1 LSLEHERYRNEQD
14 KKKLLILDLNDL
26 RFQQEEAKLA
36 EMKREKKL
44 NADGNPIEDES
55 SQDDPVTLK
64 IALRVCRQNLTDAM
78 KRLTHMEADY
88 NDVIPKRDF
97 VALEASFN
105 ELKEINEVMEKD
117 FKIIK
122 QENST
127 SKDYVKQLETKLLD
141 LSQELEATKGNY
153 TPRPDW
159 ERAATIIDDGSDKW
173 KEMIS
178 NKSSM
183 QLLDNLIQE
192 FNKNSH
198 SPEFFNGLGLTFD
211 VPAHLRFEGK
221 LKNINL
227 NKRDSTAVII
237 DALKARM
244 AEKKVNINV
253 LV

>member
-1 LSLEHERYRNEQD
+1 M
-14 KKKLLILDLNDL
+14 

-44 NADGNPIEDES
+44 NADGNPIDDES

-78 KRLTHMEADY
+78 KRLTRMEADY

-97 VALEASFN
+97 VALEANFKELQETN
-105 ELKEINEVMEKD
+105 ETLDKELKT
-117 FKIIK
+117 IK
-122 QENST
+122 QENLT
-127 SKDYVKQLETKLLD
+127 SKDYVKQLEAKLLD

-159 ERAATIIDDGSDKW
+159 ERAATIIDDGSDRW
-173 KEMIS
+173 KEMVI

-183 QLLDNLIQE
+183 QLLDTLIQE

-198 SPEFFNGLGLTFD
+198 TPELFNGLGLTFD
-211 VPAHLRFEGK
+211 VPAHLRYEGK

-227 NKRDSTAVII
+227 NKRDSTIIII

-244 AEKKVNINV
+244 TEMNVNLFNIN
-253 LV
+253 

>member
-1 LSLEHERYRNEQD
+1 
-14 KKKLLILDLNDL
+14 LDLNDL

-44 NADGNPIEDES
+44 NADGNPIDDES

-78 KRLTHMEADY
+78 KRLTRMEADY

-97 VALEASFN
+97 VALEANFKELQETN
-105 ELKEINEVMEKD
+105 ETLDKELKT
-117 FKIIK
+117 IK
-122 QENST
+122 QENLT
-127 SKDYVKQLETKLLD
+127 SKDYVKQLEAKLLD

-159 ERAATIIDDGSDKW
+159 ERAATIIDDGSDRW
-173 KEMIS
+173 KEMVI

-183 QLLDNLIQE
+183 QLLDTLIQE

-198 SPEFFNGLGLTFD
+198 TPELFNGLGLTFD
-211 VPAHLRFEGK
+211 VPAHLRYEGK

-227 NKRDSTAVII
+227 NKRDSTIIII

-244 AEKKVNINV
+244 TEMNVNLFNIN
-253 LV
+253 

>member
-1 LSLEHERYRNEQD
+1 M
-14 KKKLLILDLNDL
+14 ILDLNDL

-44 NADGNPIEDES
+44 NADGNPIDDES
-55 SQDDPVTLK
+55 TQDDPVTLK

-78 KRLTHMEADY
+78 KRLTRMEADY

-97 VALEASFN
+97 VALEASFKELQETN
-105 ELKEINEVMEKD
+105 EALDKE
-117 FKIIK
+117 FKTIK

-127 SKDYVKQLETKLLD
+127 SKDYVKQLEAKLLD

-173 KEMIS
+173 KEMIN

-183 QLLDNLIQE
+183 QLLDTLIQE
-192 FNKNSH
+192 FNKNGH
-198 SPEFFNGLGLTFD
+198 TPELFNGLGVTFD
-211 VPAHLRFEGK
+211 VPAHLRYEGK

-227 NKRDSTAVII
+227 NKKDSSTVII

-244 AEKKVNINV
+244 AEKQVNSLI
-253 LV
+253 LTRIPLIKSP